1 MDRAQL
7 VERLDAEFDGSER
20 ALRAVSRQAQDL
32 ADSGRIA
39 DELDYELTVDT
50 VVSNLADAPDGHS
63 LVERWNW
70 WIGALELSHGNYQ
83 RFHVRPDVA

>member
-39 DELDYELTVDT
+39 DELDYQLTVDT

>member
-1 MDRAQL
+1 MDRARL

-20 ALRAVSRQAQDL
+20 TLRAVSRQAQDL

-39 DELDYELTVDT
+39 DELGYELTVET
-50 VVSNLADAPDGHS
+50 VVSNLADAPDGYS

-83 RFHVRPDVA
+83 RFHVRPDVS